1 MRRKTGKEMQR
12 IAERFW
18 QPGLLRVAQWIFAAA
33 LLVPWAAS
41 AQTYAGGSDLAAAPP
56 MGWANWNSLGCNYN
70 EDKIR
75 DIADRMVSSGMREA
89 GYRYLII
96 QECIVP
102 AGHRDATGVLL
113 PDPQKF
119 PHGISALVAYIHSK
133 GLKAGIYTDLGT
145 LTCAKYEEVFSMKRR
160 TRGLLHRGASI
171 LWRKIS
177 ASNRRASPRH
187 NFTHEWRMQSRAQA
201 GRCCFT
207 SVTGVMN

>member
-1 MRRKTGKEMQR
+1 MCSKFEKEIQR
-12 IAERFW
+12 IDDTFPRR
-18 QPGLLRVAQWIFAAA
+18 GLLRFAQWIFAAA
-33 LLVPWAAS
+33 ILMPWAAN
-41 AQTYAGGSDLAAAPP
+41 AQPRPGVSDLAATPP
-56 MGWANWNSLGCNYN
+56 MGWANWNSLGCNYD
-70 EDKIR
+70 ESKIR
-75 DIADRMVSSGMREA
+75 AITDQMVSSGMRDA